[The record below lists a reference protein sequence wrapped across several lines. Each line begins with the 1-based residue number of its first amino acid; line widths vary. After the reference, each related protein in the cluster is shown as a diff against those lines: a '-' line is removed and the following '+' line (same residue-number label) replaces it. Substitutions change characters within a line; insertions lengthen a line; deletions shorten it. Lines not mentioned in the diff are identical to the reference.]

1 MLARFENLPTFVR
14 DKRQGFFGN
23 FDCRVGKPHQTS
35 GKQRCVSDRE
45 ITDGVP
51 FYWVNADSALCQI
64 LT

>member
-35 GKQRCVSDRE
+35 GKQRWGAFLLDQRRLR
-45 ITDGVP
+45 
-51 FYWVNADSALCQI
+51 ALPDFD
-64 LT
+64 LMASTG